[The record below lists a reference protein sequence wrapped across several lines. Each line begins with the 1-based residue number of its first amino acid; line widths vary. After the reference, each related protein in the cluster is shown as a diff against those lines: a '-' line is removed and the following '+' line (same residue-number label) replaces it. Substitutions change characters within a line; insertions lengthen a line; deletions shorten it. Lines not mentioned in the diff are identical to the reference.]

1 MKIRKGGPLEGLK
14 ILDLTRVLS
23 GPFATSWLSD
33 MGASVIK
40 LEDPEGGDTSRGV
53 DGFNNSFAVLNRN
66 KRCVTL
72 NLKTAKG
79 KEIFLELVKQV
90 DVVTENF
97 RPGTLER
104 NLKIVEI
111 LERIGLAR
119 GKSTAAVAVRFILDR
134 LPGSVALC
142 GVKRPEQLLPDALDW
157 HLSPEELAQLDAASA
172 YESSGHPELLRRI

>member
-1 MKIRKGGPLEGLK
+1 MQIRKGGPLEGLK

-23 GPFATSWLSD
+23 GPLATCWLSD

-53 DGFNNSFAVLNRN
+53 DGFNNSFATLNRN

-79 KEIFLELVKQV
+79 KEMFLELVKQV

-97 RPGTLER
+97 RP
-104 NLKIVEI
+104 
-111 LERIGLAR
+111 
-119 GKSTAAVAVRFILDR
+119 
-134 LPGSVALC
+134 
-142 GVKRPEQLLPDALDW
+142 
-157 HLSPEELAQLDAASA
+157 
-172 YESSGHPELLRRI
+172 